1 MGTEICSMC
10 EQTTIDNLRF
20 VREVSRLS
28 RLLKI
33 ALLLCLLLLD
43 QSVRS
48 MSVLLFM
55 IEEEFEIIVDSLL

>member
-1 MGTEICSMC
+1 MC